1 MPARGCPMRWM
12 KDLGDPDAG
21 LGGGGAPCQGGSSML
36 GASSQEGLS
45 RRLPGRE
52 GGARKELLIRGFT
65 ALVGGSGC
73 RGQAR
78 GSRPGGLTPGEL
90 LRRDGRGARGLPD
103 TPECRNAGAGGAAFG
118 GARGTAG
125 GSRRKLAPKDTERR
139 GRSPRTLLRCCWAGG
154 GDGERAGFTKGL
166 RSEDGREAP
175 GSRGGGSRLP
185 PTRTDPARSAPRP
198 KRL

>member
-12 KDLGDPDAG
+12 KDLGGPDAG
-21 LGGGGAPCQGGSSML
+21 LDGGAVPCQGGSSEL
-36 GASSQEGLS
+36 GAPSQEGLS

-73 RGQAR
+73 RGHAR

-90 LRRDGRGARGLPD
+90 LRRDGRGVRGLPD
-103 TPECRNAGAGGAAFG
+103 TPESRGAGAGGAALG

-125 GSRRKLAPKDTERR
+125 GSRRKLVPKDTERR
-139 GRSPRTLLRCCWAGG
+139 GRSPRTLPGRGGAGG
-154 GDGERAGFTKGL
+154 GDGERTGFTKGL

-185 PTRTDPARSAPRP
+185 PTRTDPARSVPWP
-198 KRL
+198 NRL